1 MLLIGQTP
9 RLKIEFFLSPLDQ
22 TFNDDE
28 DLVVMVE
35 QMKWVYV
42 SQNGKHIFLGF
53 KKGVTFMKMKV
64 LGKKISNI

>member
-1 MLLIGQTP
+1 
-9 RLKIEFFLSPLDQ
+9 LDQ

-28 DLVVMVE
+28 DLLVMVE